1 MFLFTL
7 FTLLPDLPGSF
18 SGLNVLDVNHLQPC
32 QVWNSPHNIRIAGSK
47 FAIDTVSQGA
57 LQWQVRHGKSRNKHG
72 IGARDISKISSIGQL
87 QAFSFDLF
95 GMMPSQNSQPLSRK
109 MTFESW
115 VPSLGQGDRE
125 HQIHQHHTE
134 CFLPGARRWGQRG
147 LRTEL

>member
-1 MFLFTL
+1 M
-7 FTLLPDLPGSF
+7 LPDLPDSF

-72 IGARDISKISSIGQL
+72 IGAQDISKISSIGQL

-95 GMMPSQNSQPLSRK
+95 GMMPSQNSQPHLRAGSRPWVRATENTKSTNTTPNAFFLAREDGGNVVYGLNYDSK
-109 MTFESW
+109 MLGSW
-115 VPSLGQGDRE
+115 N
-125 HQIHQHHTE
+125 
-134 CFLPGARRWGQRG
+134 
-147 LRTEL
+147 